1 MAVVTRR
8 VKLIDT
14 CIIAL
19 VHLKLFKRLPRKPL
33 TLSSQINTGTRYM
46 TTRGIWCKILIIHG
60 VIVIH
65 EDVHVCVMLLLHH
78 MNLNL
83 AENWIPRLR
92 SWLQQELMKLC
103 LLPLLVT

>member
-1 MAVVTRR
+1 MVVVTRR

-19 VHLKLFKRLPRKPL
+19 VHLKLSKRLPRKLL
-33 TLSSQINTGTRYM
+33 TLSSQINTGTRNM
-46 TTRGIWCKILIIHG
+46 TRRIWCKILNIHG

-65 EDVHVCVMLLLHH
+65 EDVHVCVMLLLHP

-83 AENWIPRLR
+83 AENWIPKLR
-92 SWLQQELMKLC
+92 SWLQQELMKPC